1 MNFSSQWLGQ
11 YQARGARSTEDG
23 ARSPAPRS
31 PLPASSHQT
40 REKQLHSQILSFARA
55 RGWIALHG
63 DMTRKTGRTLGEPD
77 FVIIADAGRVFF
89 VEAKSMIGVLSP
101 AQVAFRARARDLGH
115 TVHIV
120 RSLDDFITLVA
131 PVRPSTLNS

>member
-1 MNFSSQWLGQ
+1 MTAHEKLKPGAFFF
-11 YQARGARSTEDG
+11 QAEDG
-23 ARSPAPRS
+23 IRDLTVTGVQTCA
-31 PLPASSHQT
+31 LPIS
-40 REKQLHSQILSFARA
+40 RPEKQLHSQILSFARA

-101 AQVAFRARARDLGH
+101 AQAAFRARARDLGH
-115 TVHIV
+115 TVHIY
-120 RSLDDFITLVA
+120 RSLA
-131 PVRPSTLNS
+131 

>member
-11 YQARGARSTEDG
+11 YEALGSGRSALGAGAKSMNAR
-23 ARSPAPRS
+23 P
-31 PLPASSHQT
+31 
-40 REKQLHSQILSFARA
+40 EKQLHSQILSFARA